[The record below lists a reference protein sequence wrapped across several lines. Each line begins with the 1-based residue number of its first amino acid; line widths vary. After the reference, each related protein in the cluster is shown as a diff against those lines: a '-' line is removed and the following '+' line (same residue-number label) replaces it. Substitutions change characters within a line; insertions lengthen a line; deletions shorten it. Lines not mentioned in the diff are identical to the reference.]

1 MVNEKNVL
9 MLISRLTKACLSS
22 GTRRVPIPRAKKSKD
37 KKSKQDVD
45 SKLVDDEVVLEIN

>member
-1 MVNEKNVL
+1 MMNKKNVL

-22 GTRRVPIPRAKKSKD
+22 GTRRVPIPKAEKSKD
-37 KKSKQDVD
+37 KKSKENPG